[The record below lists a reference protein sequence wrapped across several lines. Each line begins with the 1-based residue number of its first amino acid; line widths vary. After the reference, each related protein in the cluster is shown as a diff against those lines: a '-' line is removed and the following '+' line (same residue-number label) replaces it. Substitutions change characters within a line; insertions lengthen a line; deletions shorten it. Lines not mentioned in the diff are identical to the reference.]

1 METSDA
7 ATVQAQDAQSE
18 NMSEQDMPE
27 QETQL
32 VEDAPLAVPY
42 EDEETISRDDTASGK
57 MTLDSLP
64 QELKD
69 SLPVEAQHSFVAAF
83 NAFFE
88 NSNDQ
93 ESALQSAWKSLE
105 LDEHYTR
112 GADGK
117 WTRLPDTSGPHAP
130 ISGTAA

>member
-7 ATVQAQDAQSE
+7 ATVQAHDAQSE
-18 NMSEQDMPE
+18 NMSGQDMTE

-42 EDEETISRDDTASGK
+42 EDEETINRDDTASGK
-57 MTLDSLP
+57 MTVDALP
-64 QELKD
+64 EDVKD
-69 SLPVEAQHSFVAAF
+69 CLPVDAQHSFVAAF

-93 ESALQSAWKSLE
+93 ELAMQSAWKSLE

-112 GADGK
+112 GEDGK

>member
-1 METSDA
+1 MESNSA
-7 ATVQAQDAQSE
+7 SVQAQDAQAE
-18 NMSEQDMPE
+18 DTQAQNIADQDS
-27 QETQL
+27 QT

-42 EDEETISRDDTASGK
+42 EDEETIARDDTASGQ
-57 MTLDSLP
+57 MTLDALP
-64 QELKD
+64 QEVKD
-69 SLPVEAQHSFVAAF
+69 CLPTDAQHIFVAAF

-88 NSNDQ
+88 NDGNQ
-93 ESALQSAWKSLE
+93 EAAMQSAWKSLE